1 MITSQEGRNK
11 DIAKEIIVTKVQGRE
26 GHTHVNM
33 AIHKTWCVNFA
44 HWDFTRFCF
53 PIGGN
58 RFAEQVISDPTPP
71 PNTFFHSKHFLQLF
85 QSDFK
90 TKDEPTFT
98 LWWFVVFLFAFLYF
112 TFPMFKMV
120 IYNEHYFMVI
130 IWKITPII
138 STYIFL
144 RVLKRVFNDVTKTYL
159 KQQSS
164 HRSSA
169 KSGNWKNNCNP
180 QLYSCIRN

>member
-1 MITSQEGRNK
+1 MMCKLCTL
-11 DIAKEIIVTKVQGRE
+11 
-26 GHTHVNM
+26 
-33 AIHKTWCVNFA
+33 
-44 HWDFTRFCF
+44 RFYKILLS
-53 PIGGN
+53 IGGN

-90 TKDEPTFT
+90 TKDELTFT

-120 IYNEHYFMVI
+120 IYNEHYFIVI

-144 RVLKRVFNDVTKTYL
+144 RVLKRVINDVTKTYL

-164 HRSSA
+164 HRSAA
-169 KSGNWKNNCNP
+169 KSGNWKKNCNP